1 MPHGFNQP
9 MIKNGLVGL
18 YFFPARFNQPRGKE
32 KAMPENKN
40 EKRKVP
46 IQVRIDSDD
55 LDELLKNSMTDVA
68 AQAVVIAVRT
78 YNRLKAREE
87 A

>member
-1 MPHGFNQP
+1 
-9 MIKNGLVGL
+9 
-18 YFFPARFNQPRGKE
+18 
-32 KAMPENKN
+32 MPENKN

>member
-1 MPHGFNQP
+1 
-9 MIKNGLVGL
+9 
-18 YFFPARFNQPRGKE
+18 
-32 KAMPENKN
+32 MPEK
-40 EKRKVP
+40 KGKKKVA

-78 YNRLKAREE
+78 YNRQKARED

>member
-1 MPHGFNQP
+1 MQA
-9 MIKNGLVGL
+9 K
-18 YFFPARFNQPRGKE
+18 
-32 KAMPENKN
+32 KN

-78 YNRLKAREE
+78 FNRQKARED